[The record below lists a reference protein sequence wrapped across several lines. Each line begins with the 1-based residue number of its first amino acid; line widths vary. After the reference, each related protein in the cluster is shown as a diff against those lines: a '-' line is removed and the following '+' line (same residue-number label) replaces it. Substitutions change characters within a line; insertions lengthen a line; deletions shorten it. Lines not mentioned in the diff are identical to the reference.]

1 MHIFF
6 PYYINDGWM
15 DGGRDGWMDRRLD
28 TQTDIQAYFIQEF
41 LATVN
46 VVFRQQSSVS

>member
-1 MHIFF
+1 
-6 PYYINDGWM
+6 
-15 DGGRDGWMDRRLD
+15 MDRQTFRY
-28 TQTDIQAYFIQEF
+28 TTDIQAYFIQEF